1 MPTLFDPLKLG
12 ALALPNRILMA
23 PLTRSRATPDARV
36 PTPLQRDYYVQRAAA
51 GLIFSEAT
59 SVTPMGVGY
68 AATPGIWSDEQTEG
82 WKKITKA
89 VHDAG
94 GRMVLQLWHVGR
106 VSDPLFLNGALPEA
120 PSAVRPKGYVSLVRP
135 QKEFV
140 TPRALEL
147 EEIPAII
154 AAFRR
159 GAENAMKAG
168 FDGVHIHGANGYLL
182 DQFLQDSTNH
192 RSDGYGG
199 PIENRAR
206 LMLEVTDACIEVWG
220 ADRVG
225 MHLAPRMDS
234 HDMGDSD
241 RLGTF
246 TYVAHELGKRGLGW
260 IHAREAQ
267 IGPDT
272 QLVDSQGR
280 PREAAH
286 KESIGPAIKKAFGG
300 PFIANE
306 GFTLESA
313 QKTLS
318 EGKADAVAFG
328 KLFIANPDLVE
339 RFAKHA
345 PLNGWDTA
353 TFYAGGEKGYVDY
366 PALQSDLAGAAI
378 MP

>member
-12 ALALPNRILMA
+12 ALELPNRIIMA
-23 PLTRSRATPDARV
+23 PLTRSRATPDTRV
-36 PTPLQRDYYVQRAAA
+36 PTPLQVEYYTQRASA
-51 GLIFSEAT
+51 GLIISEAT
-59 SVTPMGVGY
+59 SVSPMGVGY

-82 WKKITKA
+82 WKTVTKA

-120 PSAVRPKGYVSLVRP
+120 PSAVRPKGRVSLVRP
-135 QKEFV
+135 EKDFV
-140 TPRALEL
+140 TPRALET
-147 EEIPAII
+147 EEIPGIV
-154 AAFRR
+154 AAFWR
-159 GAENAMKAG
+159 GAENAQKAG

-199 PIENRAR
+199 GIENRAR
-206 LMLEVTDACIEVWG
+206 LMLEVTDACIAVWG

-246 TYVAHELGKRGLGW
+246 LYVARELGKRGLGW
-260 IHAREAQ
+260 IAAREAQ
-267 IGPDT
+267 IGTDT
-272 QLVDSQGR
+272 KLVDSQGR
-280 PREAAH
+280 PKQIANP
-286 KESIGPAIKKAFGG
+286 ESIGPVLRDAFGG

-306 GFTLESA
+306 GFDQASAERTLA
-313 QKTLS
+313 D
-318 EGKADAVAFG
+318 GKADAVAFG
-328 KLFIANPDLVE
+328 KLFIANPDLPR
-339 RFAKHA
+339 RFAQA
-345 PLNGWDTA
+345 SPLNSWDTS
-353 TFYAGGEKGYVDY
+353 TFYSGGAKGYVDY
-366 PALQSDLAGAAI
+366 PALEQEFAAAI

>member
-23 PLTRSRATPDARV
+23 PLTRSRAIPDTRV
-36 PTPLQRDYYVQRAAA
+36 PTPLQRDYYVQRAGA

-68 AATPGIWSDEQTEG
+68 AATPGIWSEEQTEG
-82 WKKITKA
+82 WRKVTDA
-89 VHDAG
+89 VHAAG
-94 GRMVLQLWHVGR
+94 GRMVSQLWHVGR
-106 VSDPLFLNGALPEA
+106 VSDPIFLDGALPEA
-120 PSAVRPKGYVSLVRP
+120 PSAVRPKGFVSLVRP

-147 EEIPAII
+147 EEIPGII
-154 AAFRR
+154 ATFKR
-159 GAENAMKAG
+159 GAENAKKAG

-182 DQFLQDSTNH
+182 DQFLQDSTNQ
-192 RSDGYGG
+192 RTDAYGG
-199 PIENRAR
+199 PVENRAR
-206 LMLEVTDACIEVWG
+206 LMLEVADACIDVWG

-225 MHLAPRMDS
+225 MHLAPRTDS

-241 RLGTF
+241 RLNTF
-246 TYVAHELGKRGLGW
+246 LYVARELGKRRLGW
-260 IHAREAQ
+260 IAAREAQ

-272 QLVDSQGR
+272 KLVDSQGR
-280 PREAAH
+280 PREIQNR
-286 KESIGPAIKKAFGG
+286 ESIGPAIKAAFGG

-306 GFTLESA
+306 GFTRESA
-313 QKTLS
+313 EKALA
-318 EGKADAVAFG
+318 EGKADAVMFG

-339 RFAKHA
+339 RFANHA
-345 PLNGWDTA
+345 PLNNWDTA
-353 TFYAGGEKGYVDY
+353 TFYSGGEKGYVDY
-366 PALQSDLAGAAI
+366 PVLQSDLAAAAM